1 MSPAEAPAYL
11 PSCRYRAA
19 RRSGSS
25 KRCAGIYSVS
35 ELGSKTLIGATSCG
49 CGSCS
54 PAQPSLDG
62 GATKMLGRIIVY
74 AYVVM
79 LAISVLLE
87 KPITLA
93 IGP

>member
-1 MSPAEAPAYL
+1 MRKHPLGERL
-11 PSCRYRAA
+11 GLDD
-19 RRSGSS
+19 SG
-25 KRCAGIYSVS
+25 KRHVR
-35 ELGSKTLIGATSCG
+35 G

-62 GATKMLGRIIVY
+62 GATEMLGRIIVY

-87 KPITLA
+87 KPIPLA